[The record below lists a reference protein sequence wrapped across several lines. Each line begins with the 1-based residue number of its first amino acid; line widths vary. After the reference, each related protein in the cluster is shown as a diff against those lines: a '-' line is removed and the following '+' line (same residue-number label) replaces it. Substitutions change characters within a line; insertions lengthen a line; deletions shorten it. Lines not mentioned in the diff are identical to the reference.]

1 MSSTLDAQPGQA
13 LAEWRAHWPVVL
25 AACAGVAISTLN
37 TYSLGVFMQP
47 LQAEFG
53 WSRAAIASG
62 QTIAGVSTVI
72 MAPLVG
78 GMIDRFGPRRI
89 GIPGVTILCLLT
101 ALLST
106 AGPSVRSWQGLW
118 MLLALINVAILPNVW
133 TAAVTSRFFAGR
145 GLALAVTLCGS
156 GLGSMI
162 TPVLSVHLID
172 ALGWRH
178 AYLGMAGIW
187 GAVVIPVLILFFRGA
202 RDQKNHVAVPKS
214 GQPSR
219 QAGRAALTSALE
231 ILLTARFLRLALATL
246 LIASVIVP
254 LAVTLVP
261 ILTSRG
267 LARGEA
273 ASIASLMGIASICG
287 RLMIGYLLD
296 RVNAR
301 VLASIVVCIPIV
313 ACLLL
318 ISNTGSHFGAIAAVV
333 ATGLSL
339 GAELDIVAYLTS
351 RYISLAHFGLAF
363 GALAGLI
370 TLGGGGLGPL
380 ALGSTFDHFSSYVPA
395 LWVAI
400 PMCMS
405 ASLLFL
411 SLGAYPADAAM
422 KLRDA

>member
-1 MSSTLDAQPGQA
+1 MSRTLNAQPGQA

-37 TYSLGVFMQP
+37 SYSLGVFMQP
-47 LQAEFG
+47 LQTAFG

-62 QTIAGVSTVI
+62 QTIAGVATVL

-78 GMIDRFGPRRI
+78 GLIDRFGPRRI
-89 GIPGVTILCLLT
+89 GIPGAIMLCLLT

-106 AGPSVRSWQGLW
+106 SGPSIRSWQGLW
-118 MLLALINVAILPNVW
+118 VLLALINVTILPNVW

-156 GLGSMI
+156 GLGSII
-162 TPVLSVHLID
+162 TPVLAVRLID

-178 AYLGMAGIW
+178 AYVAMAGLW
-187 GAVVIPVLILFFRGA
+187 GVVVIPVLVLFFMGA
-202 RDQKNHVAVPKS
+202 RDQKNYVPVQSPGGK
-214 GQPSR
+214 
-219 QAGRAALTSALE
+219 ALASAFE
-231 ILLTARFLRLALATL
+231 ILLTGRFLRLALATV

-261 ILTSRG
+261 ILSSRG
-267 LARGEA
+267 LTRGEA
-273 ASIASLMGIASICG
+273 ARIASLMGVASIFG
-287 RLMIGYLLD
+287 RLTIGYLLD

-301 VLASIVVCIPIV
+301 VLASIAVCIPIV
-313 ACLLL
+313 SCLML
-318 ISNTGSHFGAIAAVV
+318 IFNGGSHAAAIAAVL

-370 TLGGGGLGPL
+370 TLGGAGLGPL
-380 ALGSTFDHFSSYVPA
+380 ALGSTFDHFNSYVPA

-400 PMCMS
+400 PMCMG

-411 SLGAYPADAAM
+411 TLGAYPADAAM
-422 KLRDA
+422 KSRGA